1 VPVVFQTTVIRD
13 YYGLVLLRLALVG
26 RGVLAAAFPGVGVLG

>member
-1 VPVVFQTTVIRD
+1 MSASSAGR
-13 YYGLVLLRLALVG
+13 VLAAALAG